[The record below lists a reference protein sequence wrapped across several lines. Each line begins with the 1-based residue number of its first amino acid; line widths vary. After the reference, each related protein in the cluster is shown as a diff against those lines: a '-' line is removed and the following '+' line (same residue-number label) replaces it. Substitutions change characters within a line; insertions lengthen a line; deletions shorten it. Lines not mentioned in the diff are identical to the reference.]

1 MLISN
6 NNYARNCDFVFAET
20 VDHKTFNNLND
31 SSLFITDKSE
41 EGIAYKATVLNIA
54 DGDSIFS
61 RTDYLD
67 ELFYL
72 IKKSNTKNLKLITHQ
87 TDIDI
92 SDKLVKNL
100 PKNFTYWFGINK
112 NTTSRRVISIPIGI
126 AGNFSDKNLQVKD
139 FSENK
144 IKNFDLNSK
153 ELKIY
158 LNFQKN
164 TNNAERELAID
175 VLKNSDI
182 SFISEPNLPKSKYKE
197 HLEKFAF
204 ILCPWGNG
212 YDTHRVWE
220 ALYSGSIPIIKRHST
235 FEYLENLPALIIDDY
250 EDLLKID
257 LNDFINKFDI
267 NKFNL
272 EKLSIQYW
280 ASQYKNEKH
289 NIQKETIYIRYLV
302 TLYFHLKLKIR
313 NKLNSNYKKI
323 TYYLRKI
330 KLKVV
335 NLYKNYSI

>member
-212 YDTHRVWE
+212 YDTHRV
-220 ALYSGSIPIIKRHST
+220 
-235 FEYLENLPALIIDDY
+235 
-250 EDLLKID
+250 
-257 LNDFINKFDI
+257 
-267 NKFNL
+267 
-272 EKLSIQYW
+272 
-280 ASQYKNEKH
+280 
-289 NIQKETIYIRYLV
+289 
-302 TLYFHLKLKIR
+302 
-313 NKLNSNYKKI
+313 
-323 TYYLRKI
+323 
-330 KLKVV
+330 
-335 NLYKNYSI
+335 